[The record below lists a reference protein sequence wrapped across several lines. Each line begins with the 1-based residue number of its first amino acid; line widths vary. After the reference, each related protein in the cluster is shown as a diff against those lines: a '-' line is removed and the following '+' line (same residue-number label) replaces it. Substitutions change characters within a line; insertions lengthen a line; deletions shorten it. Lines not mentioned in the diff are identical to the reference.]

1 MGGTTQRIYRF
12 IRSHM
17 NIVAPFGFYGSGNI
31 GDDATLVGFARLL
44 VQSGVRAK
52 VSVGS
57 RNPAHNARVEPAFQY
72 FRVSGHDPRRWWAK
86 LRASAHAI
94 IGGTPIMDVLGEW
107 PLCELTPLVRSID
120 RWKVPLAFI
129 GVGIENLRLCES
141 RRIVSAEITPR
152 VRHWSVRCDRDK
164 QRLVDYGVSPD
175 VITVAADSAWL
186 IEPVKAEFGRDHLRR
201 LKVDLQYPLI
211 GVNLVNENSMLDQYP
226 IMVDALAA
234 ALDELASK
242 LDAQIIFLASEVRGD
257 ATFDKAAA
265 IQVIGRM
272 TRATRAILAPNDY
285 FSPREMMS
293 IISCCDLT
301 MSMRYHFCL
310 FSALQG
316 VPFIAIPR
324 SDKVSDLCW
333 DIDWPARVVP
343 PRFDA
348 LEIVEHG
355 TGLAQNSSAVKK
367 ELKQTVKKMGE
378 RALRNIA
385 ALTALR
391 NREVIARG
399 GPSLVAR

>member
-1 MGGTTQRIYRF
+1 
-12 IRSHM
+12 M

-31 GDDATLVGFARLL
+31 GDDATLLGFARLL

-72 FRVSGHDPRRWWAK
+72 FRPSGRDPRRWWAK

-164 QRLVDYGVSPD
+164 QRLIDYGVSPD

-201 LKVDLQYPLI
+201 LNVDLQYPLI

-226 IMVDALAA
+226 TMVDALAA

-242 LDAQIIFLASEVRGD
+242 LDARIIFLASEVRGD

-272 TRATRAILAPNDY
+272 TRANRAILAPNDY

-355 TGLAQNSSAVKK
+355 TGLAQNTSAVKK
-367 ELKQTVKKMGE
+367 ELKQTVKKMGD

-385 ALTALR
+385 ALTALS
-391 NREVIARG
+391 AR
-399 GPSLVAR
+399 